1 MPDLNIALASNLA
14 AARDFA
20 DATDR
25 LGAVWTTPRAHGKW
39 SPAQL
44 LDHIIQTH
52 VASGKI
58 IKGEPVGLPNVP
70 RLFRPLLRRFVL
82 RGILDSGRFGRPS
95 TTFAPFEPKVISANP
110 AEGRERLMDAVRAFE
125 ADVRSVTP
133 IGDFTFT
140 HPSFGKLAV
149 SDYVRF
155 QEVHTRHHMKQLP
168 APPG

>member
-14 AARDFA
+14 AARDFV

-25 LGAVWTTPRAHGKW
+25 LAAVWTVPRAPGKW

-44 LDHIIQTH
+44 CEHIVQAH
-52 VASGKI
+52 VTAGKLI
-58 IKGEPVGLPNVP
+58 REHTVDVPKLPFF
-70 RLFRPLLRRFVL
+70 LRPLLRGFWLRRVL
-82 RGILDSGRFGRPS
+82 AAGHFGRAMKTSP
-95 TTFAPFEPKVISANP
+95 PFEPVNPPATP
-110 AEGRERLMDAVRAFE
+110 AEGRERVLEAVRAFE
-125 ADVRSVTP
+125 ADIRSVTP

-155 QEVHTRHHMKQLP
+155 QEIHTRHHMRQLP
-168 APPG
+168 PPPG